1 MQINKKAME
10 EYPSLAGASCLTRT
24 GDTLINSQV
33 LYPTE
38 LKRHI
43 SDCEKYYT
51 AVTALLQAL
60 FAKNAE

>member
-24 GDTLINSQV
+24 GDTLINSQ
-33 LYPTE
+33 E